1 MNDYTENNQWDQ
13 TVYNSKVIVTLFVPL
28 IYVLYFYQWQT
39 YAKLGYCMVI
49 YDF

>member
-28 IYVLYFYQWQT
+28 IQVSYFINDKHMLNYGT
-39 YAKLGYCMVI
+39 V
-49 YDF
+49 